1 MKKLTVLLTAI
12 LLLSLMVGCNKK
24 AETTTGEVEN
34 KTPETTQTE
43 TTQTPTTETEKTET
57 PATQSD
63 LSGLELIKSFDVK
76 MPEALYIEGITK
88 MEGITMTQKM
98 YIRGEDFRTES
109 SGDFGNQIMI
119 YNSTEGITYMYGDG
133 MPTGTMMKD
142 DPEEE
147 AMMEEDDDEMMA
159 QNYGEALF
167 DSVSDGLLKAEKTV
181 YNGYDVLYM
190 EVSEEGGMVIKQ
202 WISTEFWYPIRVE
215 ASLNGKVITE
225 YEVFKISSAE
235 AKDSKLYEKP
245 DGIEFMDLGQMM
257 TP

>member
-1 MKKLTVLLTAI
+1 MKKLTMLLTAI
-12 LLLSLMVGCNKK
+12 LLMSLMVGCNKK
-24 AETTTGEVEN
+24 AETTTREVEN

-43 TTQTPTTETEKTET
+43 TTQPPTNETEKTET
-57 PATQSD
+57 ASVESD
-63 LSGLELIKSFDVK
+63 LTGLELIKSLEIK

-88 MEGITMTQKM
+88 AEGITMTQKM

-109 SGDFGNQIMI
+109 SGDFGNQVMI
-119 YNSTEGITYMYGDG
+119 YNGAEGITYMYGDG

-147 AMMEEDDDEMMA
+147 AMMEEEDEMMA
-159 QNYGEALF
+159 QSYGESLF
-167 DSVSDGLLKAEKTV
+167 DSVSDSLLKAERTV

-202 WISTEFWYPIRVE
+202 WISTDFWYPIRVE
-215 ASLNGKVITE
+215 ASLNGSLITE
-225 YEVFKISSAE
+225 FEVSKISSDE

-245 DGIEFMDLGQMM
+245 EGIEFMDLDEMM